1 MAAPLRIVLAEDD
14 PSTLMTLSLYF
25 QKQPLFEVV
34 GTARD
39 GDAAVTATL
48 DHKPDVLLCDL
59 SMPRKDGIQVTDI
72 VTEELPDLIVVM
84 LSAQDSN
91 EYAQL
96 AIEAGAKDYIHKSMD
111 FAAVPNRVH
120 EIVLRVRRIAHSA
133 RERVK
138 EHASKVFAFWG
149 PSGGTG
155 SSTLAINTA
164 LELARN
170 QQTVA
175 LIDLNLQFGVVEH
188 KLALTHRNN
197 LSTLVDSD
205 GNLMDYKLPSMIET
219 HKSGLKVVYQNE
231 LRESE
236 TVTGRVVEQLLTVAH
251 DQMGV
256 DFVVIDCDT
265 HIDERTLTALDVA
278 HTLFVCVSENQ
289 LPVRQCVRALAVFQE
304 LGYTDKI
311 KLLVN
316 RAGPRAPEWMT
327 KLPPR
332 FASFPVD
339 PELFSSAEK
348 SGFLPIIENPS
359 APFSR
364 AIADLV
370 ASAIL
375 LKKPQ
380 QERKTGMVG
389 QLFKKLFS

>member
-1 MAAPLRIVLAEDD
+1 MTPLRILIAEDD

-25 QKQPLFEVV
+25 QKQPLFEFV
-34 GTARD
+34 GDARD
-39 GDAAVTATL
+39 GDTAIRKTL
-48 DHKPDVLLCDL
+48 ELKPDVLLCDI
-59 SMPRKDGIQVTDI
+59 SMPRYDGIQVTDI
-72 VTEELPDLIVVM
+72 VTEELPDLIVVI
-84 LSAQDSN
+84 LSAQDTN

-96 AIEAGAKDYIHKSMD
+96 AIEAGAKDYIHKSVD
-111 FAAVPNRVH
+111 FAAVPSRVH

-133 RERVK
+133 RER
-138 EHASKVFAFWG
+138 ERESASKVFAFWG

-175 LIDLNLQFGVVEH
+175 LIDLNLQFGVCEH
-188 KLALTHRNN
+188 KLGLTHRNN
-197 LSTLVDSD
+197 ISTLVDSQ
-205 GNLMDYKLPSMIET
+205 GGLMDYKLPSMVET
-219 HKSGLKVVYQNE
+219 HKSGLKVMYQND

-236 TVTGRVVEQLLTVAH
+236 TITGRTVEELLTHAH

-256 DFVVIDCDT
+256 DFVVVDCDT
-265 HIDERTLTALDVA
+265 HIDERTLAALDFA

-289 LPVRQCVRALAVFQE
+289 LPVKQCVRALEVFGQ
-304 LGYTDKI
+304 LGYADKI

-316 RAGPRAPEWMT
+316 RAGQRTPEWMS

-332 FASFPVD
+332 FAAFPVD

-364 AIADLV
+364 AITELV

-375 LKKPQ
+375 LKKPA
-380 QERKTGMVG
+380 QERKPGMVH